1 MGEMVDEY
9 CRTGARVEGICE
21 FFQAAHC
28 CSNPHG
34 HFLILAEFGG
44 CDRKGHILIPESI
57 RGKGWKGLALALRKV
72 AYVFQILLVLDRK
85 QS

>member
-9 CRTGARVEGICE
+9 CGIVARVEGIRE
-21 FFQAAHC
+21 FFQAAHS

-44 CDRKGHILIPESI
+44 GDGKGHILIPETI
-57 RGKGWKGLALALRKV
+57 RGKGWKGLALALHKV
-72 AYVFQILLVLDRK
+72 AYVFQIFVGVG
-85 QS
+85 